1 MKRIEFSEVKNIY
14 EYEKVRE
21 DFRRQVIAEKKHRR
35 IRLGDKMTLV
45 LENRNSVLFQIQ
57 EMLRVERIVTDE
69 GVQHEIDTYNQLIP
83 GNLEVSGTLLID
95 ITEKSLIKPVLD
107 SLVGLN
113 NHMFFLKTAAS
124 EVPAI
129 FDEGQAEDDRISA
142 VQYVKWH
149 LSPEDVRAIRDVA
162 KEVAIVSKHP
172 NYSFVY
178 KLSPDQRQAMI
189 EDLGN

>member
-1 MKRIEFSEVKNIY
+1 MKPIEFSEVKNIY
-14 EYEKVRE
+14 EYEKIRE
-21 DFRRQVIAEKKHRR
+21 DFRKKVIAAKKVRR

-45 LENRNSVLFQIQ
+45 LENRESVLFQIQ

-69 GVQHEIDTYNQLIP
+69 GMQHEIDTYNQLVP
-83 GNLEVSGTLLID
+83 GDQEVSGTLLID

-113 NHMFFLKTAAS
+113 NNMLFLKIDAN
-124 EVPAI
+124 EIPAV
-129 FDEGQAEDDRISA
+129 FDEGQSDDDRISA
-142 VQYVKWH
+142 VQYVKWR
-149 LSPEDVRAIRDVA
+149 LSDKDVQAASDLN

-178 KLSPDQRQAMI
+178 KLSPDERQALVD
-189 EDLGN
+189 DLGK